1 MTIRPIRPDDKVALA
16 LSHGRLSAESQRRRY
31 LAPKPRLSSADL
43 RYLTEIDGRDHVA
56 LVAVTEREPEEIV
69 AVGRFVSLPDRE
81 GTAEF
86 AIVVGDDYQ
95 GQGLGRALAIA
106 LADAARARGVRRFAA
121 TVLSDNHAIHRLLQT
136 IGSRLDLTGRS
147 GEVEELLADLAA

>member
-86 AIVVGDDYQ
+86 AIVVGDAYQ
-95 GQGLGRALAIA
+95 GQGLGRALAVA

-147 GEVEELLADLAA
+147 GDVEELLADLAA